1 MLSFGRRARGRGVRL
16 SLHQTSDTMRVGVI
30 GTGKRA
36 ERRARVLRTRPGTT
50 FAGFFAA
57 LPDDPAPPGLDAFLD
72 QTEAVFITVP
82 TGAHFRMAEA
92 AAKRGAHCFLEWPP
106 ATSIREC
113 EAMLHL
119 AEEAGVEVGVSRP
132 LRFHPLFATLPA
144 AWQPGLIV
152 LTVRAREA
160 DPRPWPHRLADAV
173 DLCAALAR
181 SGSAQRID
189 AEAVRGAGARPE
201 AVAFTLRFH
210 NGALAQVCLG
220 RFPLDHRATVYV
232 AGGDLHRTFD
242 LDEEATAGEGPENAG
257 ASEALERPGLASP
270 EAAETHAF
278 LTALAEKRPPPVSL
292 LDGLHTMRLVER
304 LMERLR

>member
-1 MLSFGRRARGRGVRL
+1 
-16 SLHQTSDTMRVGVI
+16 MRVGVI
-30 GTGKRA
+30 GTGERA
-36 ERRARVLRTRPGTT
+36 ERRARFLRARPGTT

-57 LPDDPAPPGLDAFLD
+57 LPDDLAPPGLDAFLD

-92 AAKRGAHCFLEWPP
+92 AAKRGAHAFLEWPP

-132 LRFHPLFATLPA
+132 LRFHPLFAALPSG
-144 AWQPGLIV
+144 WQPSVIA
-152 LTVRAREA
+152 LTVRVGEA

-189 AEAVRGAGARPE
+189 AEAVRGVGARPE

-232 AGGDLHRTFD
+232 AGGDLHHTFD
-242 LDEEATAGEGPENAG
+242 LREAAGEGAENAG
-257 ASEALERPGLASP
+257 TSGALESPASLSP
-270 EAAETHAF
+270 EAMETDAF
-278 LTALAEKRPPPVSL
+278 LTALAEQRPPPVTL